1 MKEKLGTCRHCGE
14 MVYEDEG
21 EFVTIDG
28 DEQPEHYECEE
39 GDE

>member
-1 MKEKLGTCRHCGE
+1 MKEQLGPCNICGE

-21 EFVTIDG
+21 EMVTFAG
-28 DEQPEHYECEE
+28 DEVAEHYECEE